1 MNRSSSFI
9 LYLFLISTII
19 TLDQASKGWALLNL
33 SSGDLTVSNW
43 FNLSLSYNRGIS
55 WSLLNFQSNL
65 GFYILT
71 FIIAAI
77 IFAFSFYSI
86 IQHLNRIPIYF
97 ESFVVGGAIS
107 NIIDRIGHGFVIDFI
122 DVHIGSWHWPTFNF
136 ADIFVV
142 VGVLG
147 ILFKNMWKKYD

>member
-86 IQHLNRIPIYF
+86 IQHLNLIPIYF

-107 NIIDRIGHGFVIDFI
+107 NIIDRLHHGVVIDFI
-122 DVHIGSWHWPTFNF
+122 DLHFGVWHWATFNI
-136 ADIFVV
+136 ADVFIV
-142 VGVLG
+142 VGILGVL
-147 ILFKNMWKKYD
+147 LKNIKRKI